1 MVKEKRNKG
10 FTLGELIVA
19 IVVSSIVLTLIS
31 YFVVKFVNLSEEVK
45 FKRKMTYE
53 QNVVTKFF
61 DDFVNNVNLNGYVV
75 NINYANNI
83 IYYQYEMM
91 ENILINRIIIDN
103 ESKTLKYNDK
113 IILEFSSIKQ
123 ININKSNDFSNIFSV
138 EIIFNND
145 TTYVFSKYIINSIRE
160 E

>member
-1 MVKEKRNKG
+1 M
-10 FTLGELIVA
+10 
-19 IVVSSIVLTLIS
+19 
-31 YFVVKFVNLSEEVK
+31 
-45 FKRKMTYE
+45 
-53 QNVVTKFF
+53 

-91 ENILINRIIIDN
+91 ENQLINRIIIDN

-145 TTYVFSKYIINSIRE
+145 TTYVFSKYIVNSIRE